1 MSAEQAGTQQPRGRA
16 KANLRSGIIWNLG
29 SLAFLAAAGFILNV
43 IIGRIYGPEA
53 LGVFNISYSI
63 FIFCAQIAS
72 FGLHFSVLQTVSRLA
87 DGDQAELDAA
97 AISGLWTTAVIALAV
112 TLVAIACTPLFGR
125 IFQSVEHLE
134 AAWLALAPALLPLSI
149 NKTLMNIV
157 NGANHM
163 RTFAVLQSARY
174 VAMMISLIVFMS
186 AGWPSHLLAVIITIS
201 EFSLLLLTI
210 PCANRVVSLLS
221 QFHKGWARRHV
232 SFGLRGAFAGAV
244 TELNTRIDVIV
255 IGAIMSE
262 RWAGIYSVALL
273 AFEGASQVI
282 VAIRYNLNPRL
293 TKFVTE
299 HAVDDFRSF
308 ARRVI
313 FMMTLLMFAVSAA
326 AAIAYPFF
334 VEWIMGDA
342 SYMAAFPALCIML
355 AAQTVTSGFVAMNML
370 LIQGNKPGAQSMY
383 MVLVLAANLFGN
395 ILLVPIYGMSGAAI
409 ATGISFFV
417 SAVALAVLARK
428 HFGLSFL

>member
-1 MSAEQAGTQQPRGRA
+1 
-16 KANLRSGIIWNLG
+16 
-29 SLAFLAAAGFILNV
+29 
-43 IIGRIYGPEA
+43 
-53 LGVFNISYSI
+53 
-63 FIFCAQIAS
+63 
-72 FGLHFSVLQTVSRLA
+72 
-87 DGDQAELDAA
+87 
-97 AISGLWTTAVIALAV
+97 
-112 TLVAIACTPLFGR
+112 
-125 IFQSVEHLE
+125 
-134 AAWLALAPALLPLSI
+134 
-149 NKTLMNIV
+149 MNIV

-221 QFHKGWARRHV
+221 QFHKGWARHHL